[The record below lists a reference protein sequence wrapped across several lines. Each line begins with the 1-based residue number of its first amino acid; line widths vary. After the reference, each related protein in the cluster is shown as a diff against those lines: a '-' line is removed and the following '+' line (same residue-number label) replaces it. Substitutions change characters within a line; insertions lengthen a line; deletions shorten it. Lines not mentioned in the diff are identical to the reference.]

1 MYFFSLFLFLIS
13 LSLFSSQLRNL
24 PRTLNGLVSPSAP
37 LLRADLFYLFAQ
49 PRGKSADYVEIPS
62 PKPCESTSFQS
73 FSRSFL
79 FSFSPFLSSSQAF
92 ECLLACSSSVSITRS
107 PPNKSIVSYRRLFS
121 PIFARLSTRPIP
133 RDHEA
138 FTGEKPGDRQ
148 DQFKPVYNIC
158 VVSTITDTWQCSF
171 TNVIRSTWN
180 TVYLDK
186 TTKLNRTY
194 MSKDQPRWTT
204 GLGTKFS
211 SPGARRIGLA
221 TDGVA
226 RVNVPRHTTCTL
238 IRASQPRL
246 PFYCDVAPPH
256 LAITCPRRYSSSL
269 SSFTKNSICASSSSS
284 ENTI

>member
-1 MYFFSLFLFLIS
+1 MINPRRSWRCIFFSLFLFLIS

-49 PRGKSADYVEIPS
+49 PRGKSADYVEIPF

-148 DQFKPVYNIC
+148 DQFK
-158 VVSTITDTWQCSF
+158 Q
-171 TNVIRSTWN
+171 
-180 TVYLDK
+180 
-186 TTKLNRTY
+186 Y
-194 MSKDQPRWTT
+194 MRHVHDNGYVTMFFHERNKIHLKY
-204 GLGTKFS
+204 GLSG
-211 SPGARRIGLA
+211 
-221 TDGVA
+221 
-226 RVNVPRHTTCTL
+226 
-238 IRASQPRL
+238 
-246 PFYCDVAPPH
+246 
-256 LAITCPRRYSSSL
+256 
-269 SSFTKNSICASSSSS
+269 
-284 ENTI
+284 